1 MRLPNKGFSDILRTQ
16 VWSAGQEFL
25 FQQVAEPHCPLFK
38 MKARHAVFCTLMA
51 AGLFFLLRS
60 APAQGTAFTYQG
72 LLNDGGNLANG
83 SYDLQFTLYDAATN
97 GNPLGAPVTVGAAPV
112 TNGLF
117 TVPLDF
123 GGGVFGGQPRWLE
136 IGVRTNGVQ
145 AGFTTLNPRQ
155 SLTAAPY
162 AVTAANLSG
171 VLPVSQLSGAIPV
184 ANVAGAQAVNVNLAT
199 NLTYTNYEGT
209 GQALMAVT
217 VGHAYIY
224 YPNRVNGV
232 YDGSYILGIV
242 GTNCTDPNWF
252 SIDPGDIGFLPPYQ
266 TSQVFVA
273 TQNTVTFVNVNSVSG
288 PVADALFDLAAVTV
302 NGTFN
307 GIGQFNG
314 NLSGGFSGAISNS
327 VLAGNAQG
335 GAVTNLDAAI
345 ANLRDY
351 GQNLAAAF
359 QVVTNAG
366 GVIYNPFGYSSGG
379 VSASTS
385 QTYDGDASGFT
396 GFNVWDSPIHIV
408 GNGPALSRLAYSG
421 TGASSNFFD
430 SSAALFGYPGID
442 FSGVMLFNLAGVP
455 GTGNNNGYIS
465 GPGGFGTL
473 YWANDQVDQF
483 NIGAC
488 ISQSGVELDAFSAN
502 FNNVGLV
509 LPFISDGAIVHDIR
523 SFNNINA
530 GIEMDSRGNNVF
542 IDSGGD
548 NIGVLIAAGGCG
560 FVQTVSE
567 GDTNSVICFGYP
579 PSWPYTKTVGLNYNL
594 QFAGN
599 NAGQGN
605 FIGPMMLGFG
615 YTYPGPSG
623 MAYCKIYSAP
633 QAVDI
638 FEENMANL
646 PAVMSVTNTGDITPM
661 TFHHVATGTSN
672 LVYFS
677 DGTFIPSCDGTNVG
691 VNEPQL
697 EFTKNVLKYLRDTNG
712 NIFAAGNITATGVM
726 SASAAQVGVLNVAAT
741 TPNSL
746 LGTDAGNNMI
756 GISLGTGLSLSG
768 GTLSVTQSG
777 GGGPLAGLINTY
789 TSSHTA
795 TAQDGTILVNGFSVI
810 ITLPD
815 ASIIG
820 AGTSYVIKL
829 LTKSTTTIVPTGL
842 QHIDNLTFYTLS
854 AQYQYVQVQSDGN
867 QWWIVGGN

>member
-1 MRLPNKGFSDILRTQ
+1 
-16 VWSAGQEFL
+16 
-25 FQQVAEPHCPLFK
+25 
-38 MKARHAVFCTLMA
+38 MKARHAVFCTLMV
-51 AGLFFLLRS
+51 AGLFVFLRS

-72 LLNDGGNLANG
+72 LLNDGGSPANG

-97 GNPLGAPVTVGAAPV
+97 GNSIGTPVTIGAAGV

-123 GGGVFGGQPRWLE
+123 GGGVFAGQPLWLE
-136 IGVRTNGVQ
+136 IGVRTNGAQ

-155 SLTAAPY
+155 PLTAAPY

-184 ANVAGAQAVNVNLAT
+184 ANVAGAQAANVNLAT
-199 NLTYTNYEGT
+199 NLTYTNYDEL
-209 GQALMAVT
+209 GQAVMTVT
-217 VGHAYIY
+217 IGHTYVY
-224 YPNRVNGV
+224 YPTQF
-232 YDGSYILGIV
+232 DGRYVLGIS
-242 GTNCTDPNWF
+242 GTNCTDTNWL
-252 SIDPGDIGFLPPYQ
+252 SIDPSAVGLLGPYE
-266 TSQVFVA
+266 TNQVFVA
-273 TQNTVTFVNVNSVSG
+273 TQNTVTFVNLNSTSG
-288 PVADALFDLAAVTV
+288 PVTDTLVDLANVTI
-302 NGTFN
+302 NGTIN
-307 GIGQFNG
+307 GVGQ
-314 NLSGGFSGAISNS
+314 FSGAFSGIITNGT
-327 VLAGNAQG
+327 LAGNAQG
-335 GAVTNLDAAI
+335 GAITNLDAAI
-345 ANLRDY
+345 INLRDY

-359 QVVTNAG
+359 QIATNTG
-366 GVIYNPFGYSSGG
+366 GVIYDPFGFATGG
-379 VSASTS
+379 VLSGTS
-385 QTYDGDASGFT
+385 QTFTGDFRGFT
-396 GFNVWDSPIHIV
+396 SVNAWDSPIHIV
-408 GNGPALSRLAYSG
+408 GNGPALSGLVYSG
-421 TGASSNFFD
+421 TGVSSNFFD
-430 SSAALFGYPGID
+430 SSTAPFAYPGID
-442 FSGVMLFNLAGVP
+442 FSGVRLFNLGSIP

-465 GPGGFGTL
+465 GPAGFGTL
-473 YWANDQVDQF
+473 YWANDQIDQF

-509 LPFISDGAIVHDIR
+509 LPYISDGAIVHDIR

-579 PSWPYTKTVGLNYNL
+579 PSWPYANNVGLNYNL

-615 YTYPGPSG
+615 YTYPGPPG

-633 QAVDI
+633 QAIDI

-646 PAVMSVTNTGDITPM
+646 PAVMSATNTGDITPM
-661 TFHHVATGTSN
+661 TFHHVTTGASN
-672 LVYFS
+672 LVDFS

-697 EFTKNVLKYLRDTNG
+697 EFTKDMLKYSRDTNG
-712 NIFAAGNITATGVM
+712 NLFAAGNITTSGAL

-777 GGGPLAGLINTY
+777 GGGGPLAGLINAY

-795 TAQDGTILVNGFSVI
+795 TAQDGTILVNGFGVV

-829 LTKSTTTIVPTGL
+829 ITKTTATIVPTGL

-867 QWWIVGGN
+867 QWWITGGN

>member
-1 MRLPNKGFSDILRTQ
+1 M
-16 VWSAGQEFL
+16 V
-25 FQQVAEPHCPLFK
+25 
-38 MKARHAVFCTLMA
+38 
-51 AGLFFLLRS
+51 AGLFLFLRS

-72 LLNDGGNLANG
+72 LLNDGGRPANG
-83 SYDLQFTLYDAATN
+83 SYDLQFTLYNAATN
-97 GNPLGAPVTVGAAPV
+97 GNSVGTPVTFGATTI

-123 GGGVFGGQPRWLE
+123 GGGVFAGQPLWLE
-136 IGVRTNGVQ
+136 IGTRTNSTQ

-155 SLTAAPY
+155 PLTAAPY

-171 VLPVSQLSGAIPV
+171 VLPVSQLSGPLPV
-184 ANVAGAQAVNVNLAT
+184 SNVTGAQAANVNLAT
-199 NLTYTNYEGT
+199 NLAYTNFEGV
-209 GQALMAVT
+209 GQALMTVT
-217 VGHAYIY
+217 IGHTYIY
-224 YPNRVNGV
+224 YPTR
-232 YDGSYILGIV
+232 YDGSYILGV
-242 GTNCTDPNWF
+242 AGTNCNDANWF
-252 SIDPGDIGFLPPYQ
+252 SIDPGAGGFLPPYQ
-266 TSQVFVA
+266 TNQIFVA
-273 TQNTVTFVNVNSVSG
+273 TQNTVTFVNVNAVNG
-288 PVADALFDLAAVTV
+288 PIADKIFDLANMTINGTINGIGQFSGQVNGTGQFNGTV
-302 NGTFN
+302 NGT
-307 GIGQFNG
+307 GQFNG

-327 VLAGNAQG
+327 AISNSAIGNSIFSGTITNSTFSGSITNSTLAGDAQG

-345 ANLRDY
+345 INLRDY

-359 QVVTNAG
+359 QVVTNSG
-366 GVIYNPFGYSSGG
+366 GVIYDPFGFATGG

-385 QTYDGDASGFT
+385 QSFSGDFSGFT
-396 GFNVWDSPIHIV
+396 SVNAWDSPIRIV
-408 GNGPALSRLAYSG
+408 GNGPALSGLVYSG
-421 TGASSNFFD
+421 AGASSNFFD
-430 SSAALFGYPGID
+430 SSAAPFAYPGID
-442 FSGVMLFNLAGVP
+442 FSGVRLFNLSSVP

-465 GPGGFGTL
+465 GPAGFGTL
-473 YWANDQVDQF
+473 YWANDQIDQF

-509 LPFISDGAIVHDIR
+509 LPYISDGAIVHDIR
-523 SFNNINA
+523 SFNNIDA

-579 PSWPYTKTVGLNYNL
+579 PSWPYAQNVGLNYNL

-605 FIGPMMLGFG
+605 LIGPMMLGFG
-615 YTYPGPSG
+615 YTYPGPPG

-633 QAVDI
+633 QAIDI

-646 PAVMSVTNTGDITPM
+646 PAIMSVTNTGDITPM
-661 TFHHVATGTSN
+661 TFHHVTTGASN
-672 LVYFS
+672 LVDFS

-697 EFTKNVLKYLRDTNG
+697 EFTRNMLKYSRDTNG
-712 NIFAAGNITATGVM
+712 NLFAAGNITTTGALN
-726 SASAAQVGVLNVAAT
+726 ASAAQVGILNVAAT

-746 LGTDAGNNMI
+746 LGTDAGNNVI

-768 GTLSVTQSG
+768 GTLSVTPSG
-777 GGGPLAGLINTY
+777 GGGPLAGIINTY

-795 TAQDGTILVNGFSVI
+795 TAQDGTILVNGFGVV

-829 LTKSTTTIVPTGL
+829 ITKTTATIIPTGL

-854 AQYQYVQVQSDGN
+854 AQYQYVTVQSDGS
-867 QWWIVGGN
+867 QWWIIGGN